1 MVRSM
6 VLHAEDIDRQHDESF
21 HDPERGRGVLWKTI
35 MSSSKT
41 PTNTFTSGIAT
52 CAPGDS
58 ILCPHQHKQAEMYF
72 ITHGE
77 GVVVLDDVEH
87 PVKKGSVVFIADD
100 SKHSIRNASDARPLV
115 WLYVFAVDD
124 FSEIKYRFPAKL

>member
-1 MVRSM
+1 
-6 VLHAEDIDRQHDESF
+6 
-21 HDPERGRGVLWKTI
+21 
-35 MSSSKT
+35 
-41 PTNTFTSGIAT
+41 
-52 CAPGDS
+52 
-58 ILCPHQHKQAEMYF
+58 MYF